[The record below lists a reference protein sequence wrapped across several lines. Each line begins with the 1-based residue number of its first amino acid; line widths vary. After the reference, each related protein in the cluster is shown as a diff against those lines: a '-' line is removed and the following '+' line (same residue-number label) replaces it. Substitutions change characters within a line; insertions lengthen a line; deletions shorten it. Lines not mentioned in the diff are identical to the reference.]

1 MRFVYLWA
9 VPLAFGLASCGSDEV
24 APVSLSG
31 AVSGNSGPV
40 VLILN
45 GVKTTTVP
53 AGGGNFQFGDLD
65 SGSTYSLALSAPPA
79 GQECTITNAS
89 GVLNGSI
96 GDIAITCIDQVTGQR
111 FFSSAAAGEVVDF
124 DFDFDSLTYSWETT
138 KSSYGALDLDE
149 SIYAGSGR
157 LIADTD
163 RGYGF
168 LMEGSAGNPFGRLT
182 INADG
187 RSMVARVAFPIFNG
201 VNRAFASDTSLSFG
215 NDPYLQNLVTVPV
228 LGVTDK
234 IDAAPDMVGVYN
246 FVSSSC
252 KPNEGVAASKG
263 FPAQT
268 KAGVIWNTALN
279 TPDEAMCTTSFGT
292 IELAQNGADLAVTY
306 CERANLGVSPATC
319 SGGTRSGTASLDAD
333 TGAWAMTFAGDEAR
347 HALIQ
352 FPASNSQ
359 NVGWLDTD
367 GGFLGFGTI
376 ALSEQQ
382 VLASDDVQGD
392 YRLETNLFNGD
403 DLSLCSI
410 GGNIVPVSQA
420 GPQGTFLPNSPW
432 TGMGTIQEAG
442 NGEILGMLAGSG
454 MLISRNPITDDPWT
468 FEIGQRIG
476 PVTRCSG

>member
-1 MRFVYLWA
+1 MKCLYLS
-9 VPLAFGLASCGSDEV
+9 VLPLSLSLASCGSDEV
-24 APVSLSG
+24 VRGSLGG
-31 AVSGNSGPV
+31 AITGNTGSV
-40 VLILN
+40 VLLLN
-45 GVKTTTVP
+45 GVRTVTVA
-53 AGGGNFQFGDLD
+53 AGGGNFEFGDLE
-65 SGSTYSLALSAPPA
+65 SGFIYSLTVSAAPD
-79 GQECTITNAS
+79 GQDCAISNAS
-89 GVLNGSI
+89 GVLSGSI
-96 GDIAITCIDQVTGQR
+96 SNIAVTCVDQIVGQR

-124 DFDFDSLTYSWETT
+124 DFDFDNLTYSWETT
-138 KSSYGALDLDE
+138 KSSYGALALDE
-149 SIYAGSGR
+149 SIYAGNGR

-168 LMEGSAGNPFGRLT
+168 LMEDSTGSPFGRLT

-201 VNRAFASDTSLSFG
+201 VNRAFASDASLSFG
-215 NDPYLQNLVTVPV
+215 NDPYLQSLVTVPV

-234 IDAAPDMVGVYN
+234 IDAAPDMVGLYN

-252 KPNEGVAASKG
+252 KANEGVAASRG

-306 CERANLGVSPATC
+306 CERANLGTSPVTC
-319 SGGTRSGTASLDAD
+319 SGGTRSGTASLDAG
-333 TGAWAMTFAGDEAR
+333 TGTWAMTFAGDEAR

-352 FPASNSQ
+352 FPASNGQ

-367 GGFLGFGTI
+367 GGFLGLGTI
-376 ALSEQQ
+376 ALSQQQ
-382 VLASDDVQGD
+382 VLSVDEVQGD

-403 DLSLCSI
+403 DVSLCAI
-410 GGNIVPVSQA
+410 GGNIVPVGQA

-432 TGMGTIQEAG
+432 AGMGTIQEAG
-442 NGEILGMLAGSG
+442 SGEILGMLAGSG
-454 MLISRNPITDDPWT
+454 MLISRNPISDDPWT
-468 FEIGQRIG
+468 FQIGQRIG
-476 PVTRCSG
+476 TVTRC

>member
-1 MRFVYLWA
+1 
-9 VPLAFGLASCGSDEV
+9 
-24 APVSLSG
+24 
-31 AVSGNSGPV
+31 
-40 VLILN
+40 
-45 GVKTTTVP
+45 
-53 AGGGNFQFGDLD
+53 
-65 SGSTYSLALSAPPA
+65 
-79 GQECTITNAS
+79 
-89 GVLNGSI
+89 
-96 GDIAITCIDQVTGQR
+96 
-111 FFSSAAAGEVVDF
+111 
-124 DFDFDSLTYSWETT
+124 
-138 KSSYGALDLDE
+138 
-149 SIYAGSGR
+149 
-157 LIADTD
+157 
-163 RGYGF
+163 
-168 LMEGSAGNPFGRLT
+168 
-182 INADG
+182 
-187 RSMVARVAFPIFNG
+187 MVARVAFPIFNG

-292 IELAQNGADLAVTY
+292 IELAQNGADLAVMY

-403 DLSLCSI
+403 DVSLCSS

-432 TGMGTIQEAG
+432 AGMGTIQEAG